1 MHHCKVC
8 GNPVSKDETECRMCG
23 SKLNASTRKGSQRV
37 FATIRPS
44 LGSDYGPQDKNEQ
57 TTAFSPSVY
66 TQEANK
72 MGVSKKLLAS
82 ILVLVIVVVAVG
94 FGIYALLDL
103 SPSGLGPFN
112 PQGESLAVRNYDNH
126 TIEVDFRNFDSST
139 QFSDCTFRISIGAW
153 TSSVYGIQTWQSFI
167 ITSDYNYYSIDA
179 YFVDMDDNGMVDNS
193 DYCILYTET
202 VPEGLQCSM
211 EILNAH
217 TGLSICSADFAF

>member
-1 MHHCKVC
+1 MHHCKIC
-8 GNPVSKDETECRMCG
+8 GNPVSKDETECRLCG
-23 SKLNASTRKGSQRV
+23 SKLNATTRKGSQRV

-44 LGSDYGPQDKNEQ
+44 LGSNYGSQDKDYQ
-57 TTAFSPSVY
+57 TTTLSPSIY
-66 TQEANK
+66 TQEESK

-82 ILVLVIVVVAVG
+82 ILVLAIVVVAVG
-94 FGIYALLDL
+94 VGIYAFLDL

-112 PQGESLAVRNYDNH
+112 PWGGSLAVTNYDNR
-126 TIEVDFRNFDSST
+126 TIGVDFRDFDSST

-153 TSSVYGIQTWQSFI
+153 TSSVYGIQTWQSFL

-202 VPEGLQCSM
+202 VPEGLQCSI

-217 TGLSICSADFAF
+217 TGLSICSAGFAF